1 MQSDN
6 NSSPQ
11 PDFKR
16 LRAIFDGDGTE
27 IRDQFIFAS
36 LILMIFEQFKKY
48 VVHQVDGFL
57 AARIEIQNGDLKYM
71 RGEEFKALIKE
82 KGAGDPGQHD
92 NRVFRAALHW
102 FFDLGAIERDEL
114 DDVER
119 LYTLRNEIGHELL
132 RIIAD
137 DTKAIIRLG
146 DVLIAFGVYV
156 KIVRWWVKEVEAT
169 TNPGVTPE
177 LYENTAWDKVEST
190 GTIFLREILHKAL
203 AGNAEWEE
211 LQKAVHAA
219 SPAPQTE

>member
-16 LRAIFDGDGTE
+16 LRAIFDGDGSE

-36 LILMIFEQFKKY
+36 LILLIFERFKKF
-48 VVHQVDGFL
+48 VVDQVDGFF
-57 AARIEIQNGDLKYM
+57 ADHIEIQNGDLKYR

-82 KGAGDPGQHD
+82 KGVGDPGQHD

-132 RIIAD
+132 LIIAD
-137 DTKAIIRLG
+137 DAKAPIRLA
-146 DVLIAFGVYV
+146 DVLITFGVYV

-169 TNPGVTPE
+169 TNPDVTPE
-177 LYENTAWDKVEST
+177 LYENTAWDEVEST

-203 AGNAEWEE
+203 AGNAEWAE
-211 LQKAVHAA
+211 LQKGVHAA
-219 SPAPQTE
+219 SATQTS